1 MNSLSKACVALT
13 VLGGL
18 AFCVERVALAVAAP
32 PGQRAASA
40 AQSSEPKVMR
50 EYRGIK
56 LGLKSAEVRTA
67 LGKPENASDNREEY
81 KIGSEDL
88 MTVHYDNGVVRAIQL
103 YFTNAK
109 NAPSWAEVVGDAEIK
124 ENENGA
130 KQARVVVSKENFWVS
145 MFQNKEATVTTV
157 TISR

>member
-1 MNSLSKACVALT
+1 MNSLWRACVALT
-13 VLGGL
+13 ALGGL
-18 AFCVERVALAVAAP
+18 AFCVERAALAVAAP
-32 PGQRAASA
+32 PGQAG

-56 LGLKSAEVRTA
+56 LGLKSTEVRAA
-67 LGKPENASDNREEY
+67 LGKPESASDNRDEY
-81 KIGSEDL
+81 KIGGEDL
-88 MTVHYDNGVVRAIQL
+88 LTVHYDNGVVRAIQL
-103 YFTNAK
+103 YFTDAK

-130 KQARVVVSKENFWVS
+130 KQARVIVSKENFWVS
-145 MFQNKEATVTTV
+145 MFQNKEKTVTTI